1 MNEGRQIMDSN
12 IKQETNVTWV
22 SYLVLF
28 IVLIVFSGIFAKSTG
43 VFKAVD
49 FGQLVGDFGKIPF
62 EKGYNFRGTGGS
74 GAKDGFLMAL
84 QLTPPVILALGI
96 VSICE
101 GYGGLMAAHRL
112 LSPLFRPFLG
122 IPGICGLAFIASL
135 QSTDTGGGMT
145 KELFDSG
152 FISDQER
159 TIFCQLQLSGDATI
173 TNYFGSGAALF
184 PFLILPLGLPLLV
197 IFFFKVLGA
206 NIMRFIISFDLK
218 KQVTN

>member
-1 MNEGRQIMDSN
+1 MDSN

-28 IVLIVFSGIFAKSTG
+28 IVIVIFSGIFAKSTG
-43 VFKAVD
+43 IFKAVD

-62 EKGYNFRGTGGS
+62 EKGYNFRGAGGS

-197 IFFFKVLGA
+197 IFFFKILGA
-206 NIMRFIISFDLK
+206 NIMRFIINMDFK
-218 KQVTN
+218 RQAGNTAH